1 MNRAAQTADAC
12 VVGCAPSL
20 THTSALAQV
29 LASAFAS
36 AVWIG
41 ALTSA
46 R

>member
-1 MNRAAQTADAC
+1 MTTTAQAADAGA
-12 VVGCAPSL
+12 VACAPSL